1 MKNIFILFL
10 GLAMT
15 YAGTTKK
22 IFDVKGMMCASGCAS
37 TINKTIQSLDG
48 IEDVKVDFDTK
59 KMEVICDNSIIK
71 TENIIESL
79 PNPYKVTLTKETVS
93 KQYAVGGI
101 TCMGCVNSIQNTID
115 GLDGIE
121 NYDISMEKE
130 TLFIEFDI
138 SKIDDKIILSKIPEK
153 FKIVEILKSNK
164 VEELKK

>member
-1 MKNIFILFL
+1 
-10 GLAMT
+10 
-15 YAGTTKK
+15 
-22 IFDVKGMMCASGCAS
+22 
-37 TINKTIQSLDG
+37 
-48 IEDVKVDFDTK
+48 
-59 KMEVICDNSIIK
+59 
-71 TENIIESL
+71 
-79 PNPYKVTLTKETVS
+79 
-93 KQYAVGGI
+93 
-101 TCMGCVNSIQNTID
+101 MGCVNSIQNTID